1 MATREPYVPRRPG
14 TTAGHQPASPT
25 QAQRPGP
32 RATVE
37 YRQMTAPAADGK
49 FEWLLNAHAAEGWEV
64 QSINLFEGTYLVT
77 FVRRLPVRKRVTTTE
92 TARHEDI
99 R

>member
-14 TTAGHQPASPT
+14 TTAGQQPASPT

-37 YRQMTAPAADGK
+37 YRQMTTPAADGK
-49 FEWLLNAHAAEGWEV
+49 FEWLLNTHAAEGWEV

-77 FVRRLPVRKRVTTTE
+77 FVRRNDEVETTITRRRVQY
-92 TARHEDI
+92 EDI